1 MFNLTASFD
10 PAILSQLNFADQS
23 NLQGLMIGGFTAL
36 LTMVIIV
43 VLLRLYVRVWMARD
57 VKADDCK
64 LSIMMGY
71 D

>member
-1 MFNLTASFD
+1 
-10 PAILSQLNFADQS
+10 
-23 NLQGLMIGGFTAL
+23 MIGGFTAL

-64 LSIMMGY
+64 LSTMMGY